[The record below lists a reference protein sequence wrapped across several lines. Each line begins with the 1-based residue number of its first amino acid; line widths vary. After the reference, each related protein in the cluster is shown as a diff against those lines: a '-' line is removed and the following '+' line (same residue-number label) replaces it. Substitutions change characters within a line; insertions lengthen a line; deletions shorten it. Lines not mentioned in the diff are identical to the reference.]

1 MPSFEKDTGIH
12 EVKSNMGANWTE
24 QQLQAITATGS
35 DILVSAAAG
44 SGKTAVLVERII
56 RRITQGDPPLDI
68 DRLLVVTFT
77 RAAAAEMSQRIGAAV
92 AKQLEAN
99 PENVHLQNQ
108 LTYLGHADIKTIH
121 AFCLQVIREYG
132 YLLDIDPAAQ
142 TADPSEIH
150 LLQKDVLTELFESK
164 YEAEDNDFLLL
175 LETFGEATGDNRLKE
190 LILQTYEFAQGYP
203 NPSAILE
210 DMAAQFDFSET
221 DSINTCRWL
230 PLIQESILHQ
240 AQYAFYLLQ
249 KVLQRIASDPDFT
262 GYTEHITEEAEG
274 LSTLAQS
281 LQMPDYAAWHTA
293 FASISFGR
301 IPSYRGE
308 NKELAEWA
316 KNLRNEAKKVVEG
329 LKDTYFCYGV
339 EKQSE
344 LLHKLYPVANAL
356 SQLTIAFAQ
365 AFAEAKKEKLWL
377 DFHDYEH
384 FALQILVEPESTPQQ
399 ILPTNAAKQMQERY
413 EEIMIDEYQDS
424 NLVQEMLLCAVSKE
438 SLGKNNRFMVGDVK
452 QSIYRFRLAMP
463 ELFNEKYHTYPTTA
477 GGKTRKI
484 ILSKN
489 FRSRENILLGINF
502 IFQQLMRESLGDVAY
517 DEASAL
523 YYGADYPETQN
534 DTNELLLLDLAIEEN
549 NALPEDIAELD
560 RKTLEATWI
569 AKKINSMIA
578 EGFSVYER
586 DTKQYRP
593 LEYRDIAIL
602 FRSIKNWGTTLDD
615 VFRKEGIPFYAENA
629 ISYYEIP
636 EVDTILHFLR
646 LIDNPYQDIPLLSLL
661 HAPLYGLSADDLA
674 EIRLLGGNG
683 LYYECVLRYLAEG
696 SNPDIIAILQRFY
709 DNLQDWRTQAKQV
722 SLQELLR
729 YLYAQTGY
737 YDYIGMTEGGSLRQA
752 NLRLLLEKAEA
763 YEKNSGKGLFHFI
776 RFVEDMKTMEQD
788 ISGAKLQSES
798 ENLVRIMTIHKSKG
812 LEFPVVFVA
821 DLGKQFN
828 EMDIRNPI
836 LTHQHWGYGM
846 DYTDIEKRVTYRTLS
861 KTALAEAIRLEN
873 LSEEMRVLYVALT
886 RAKEKLILTG
896 SVKNLST
903 AMQKWAET
911 ADTQDSVL
919 PLLRLRRG
927 RTYLD
932 WIMPALLRHPA
943 GRSVP
948 EPWEV
953 EDRGEPHIFFDEH
966 SKWDLTFW
974 NRQQLL
980 EKEEIQTQE
989 AEEKKAI
996 FTNWDTQIDYSG
1008 LRSDVFHILSWQ
1020 YDHANA
1026 TKLPA
1031 KISISEIKRK
1041 FMEQIYDI
1049 PPASPA
1055 KLTLPTQIMQ
1065 PLQAAQIGT
1074 AMHMVM
1080 EAADLRQS
1088 YTEETLEILIQDL
1101 ITQGRLTELEADALR
1116 RNELLQFFSSDIAQ
1130 RIRQADSIHKEQ
1142 PFSMLIQPHEIALCT
1157 EPMVPAEWVQVNG
1170 IIDCYFQ
1177 EQNDI
1182 ILVDY
1187 KSDHIYQEN
1196 LLIEKYKLQINLYRE
1211 ALRRATGMPVSQCY
1225 LYSFAMG
1232 RAIAVPN
1239 KIVF

>member
-1 MPSFEKDTGIH
+1 
-12 EVKSNMGANWTE
+12 MGANWTE

-56 RRITQGDPPLDI
+56 RRITQGNPPLDI

-77 RAAAAEMSQRIGAAV
+77 RAAAAEMSQRIGTAV
-92 AKQLEAN
+92 AKQLEAD

-164 YEAEDNDFLLL
+164 YDAEEKDFLLL
-175 LETFGEATGDNRLKE
+175 LETFGEATGDNRLKD
-190 LILQTYEFAQGYP
+190 LILQIYEFAQGYP
-203 NPSAILE
+203 NPFVILE
-210 DMAAQFDFSET
+210 DMAAQFALSDT

-240 AQYAFYLLQ
+240 TQYALYLLQ
-249 KVLQRIASDPDFT
+249 KALVRMQYDPDFT
-262 GYTEHITEEAEG
+262 GYTERLTDEVEH
-274 LSTLAQS
+274 LSVLAQS
-281 LQMPDYAAWHTA
+281 LQTPDYAAWHTA
-293 FASISFGR
+293 FAAISFGR
-301 IPSYRGE
+301 MPAYRGE

-329 LKDTYFCYGV
+329 LRDAYFCYGA
-339 EKQSE
+339 EKQSA
-344 LLHKLYPVANAL
+344 LLRQLYPVANAL
-356 SQLTIAFAQ
+356 SQLTISFSQ
-365 AFAEAKKEKLWL
+365 AFSEAKKEKLWL

-384 FALQILVEPESTPQQ
+384 FALQILVDPESTPQH
-399 ILPTNAAKQMQERY
+399 IIPTDAAKQMQQRY
-413 EEIMIDEYQDS
+413 DEIMIDEYQDS

-438 SLGKNNRFMVGDVK
+438 SLGENNRFMVGDVK

-463 ELFNEKYHTYPTTA
+463 ELFNEKYHTYPIA
-477 GGKTRKI
+477 SGGKTRKI

-489 FRSRENILLGINF
+489 FRSRENILQGINF
-502 IFQQLMRESLGDVAY
+502 IFRQLMRTSFGDVEY
-517 DEASAL
+517 DAASAL
-523 YYGADYPETQN
+523 YYGADYPETPKTQN
-534 DTNELLLLDLAIEEN
+534 DANELLLLDLAIAEN
-549 NALPEDIAELD
+549 DAVPEDIAELD

-569 AKKINSMIA
+569 AKKIKSMLA
-578 EGFSVYER
+578 EGFSVYDR
-586 DTKQYRP
+586 DAKQYRP
-593 LEYRDIAIL
+593 LEYRDISIL
-602 FRSIKNWGTTLDD
+602 FRSIKNWGTTLDE
-615 VFRKEGIPFYAENA
+615 VFRKESIPFYAENA

-674 EIRLLGGNG
+674 EIRLFGGDG

-696 SNPDIIAILQRFY
+696 SNPHIIAILQRFY
-709 DNLQDWRTQAKQV
+709 DNLQDWRTHAKQV

-752 NLRLLLEKAEA
+752 NLRLLLEKAET
-763 YEKNSGKGLFHFI
+763 YEKNSGKGLFYFI
-776 RFVEDMKTMEQD
+776 RYVEDMKTMEQD

-836 LTHQHWGYGM
+836 LTHQYWGYGM
-846 DYTDIEKRVTYRTLS
+846 DYTDIDKRVTYRTLS
-861 KTALAEAIRLEN
+861 KTALAEAIRQEN

-927 RTYLD
+927 RTYFD

-953 EDRGEPHIFFDEH
+953 EDRGEPHIFFDEP
-966 SKWDLTFW
+966 SKWHLTFW

-980 EKEEIQTQE
+980 ETEENQTKE
-989 AEEKKAI
+989 AEEKKEI

-1008 LRSDVFHILSWQ
+1008 LRSEVFHILSWQ
-1020 YDHANA
+1020 YDHTNA

-1041 FMEQIYDI
+1041 FMEQRYDI
-1049 PPASPA
+1049 PPATPA
-1055 KLTLPTQIMQ
+1055 KLTLPTQTAQ
-1065 PLQAAQIGT
+1065 PLQATQIGT

-1080 EAADLRQS
+1080 EAADLRQA
-1088 YTEETLEILIQDL
+1088 YTEETLERLIQDL
-1101 ITQGRLTELEADALR
+1101 IVQGKLTELEADALR
-1116 RNELLQFFSSDIAQ
+1116 RQELLQFFSSDMAQ
-1130 RIRQADSIHKEQ
+1130 RIRQADNIHKEQ
-1142 PFSMLIQPHEIALCT
+1142 PFSMLMQPHEIALCT
-1157 EPMVPAEWVQVNG
+1157 EPMVPAEWVQING

-1182 ILVDY
+1182 VLVDY
-1187 KSDHIYQEN
+1187 KSDRIYQEN
-1196 LLIEKYKLQINLYRE
+1196 TLIEKYKLQIQMYRE
-1211 ALRRATGMPVSQCY
+1211 ALRRGTGMPVSQCY

-1239 KIVF
+1239 KIIF